1 MASKRTLKSRSSIP
15 VARAIPV
22 ATAVPL
28 KAAGASANRVLN
40 RIKKTGVWMTSNN
53 WLMVSKLITIVGL
66 LIFAIS
72 WMGSRDILIALALT
86 AIFNVL
92 ANHLFNE
99 DSKFCIVP
107 MKYRNYEN
115 ILDLNGDGKVSEDE
129 LKKAKDLIKKADVKE
144 KRREHLKML
153 NNFKLSV

>member
-1 MASKRTLKSRSSIP
+1 
-15 VARAIPV
+15 
-22 ATAVPL
+22 
-28 KAAGASANRVLN
+28 
-40 RIKKTGVWMTSNN
+40 
-53 WLMVSKLITIVGL
+53 
-66 LIFAIS
+66 
-72 WMGSRDILIALALT
+72 MGSRDILIALALT

-115 ILDLNGDGKVSEDE
+115 ILDLDGDGKVSEDE
-129 LKKAKDLIKKADVKE
+129 LRKAKDLIKKADIKE